1 MSDFD
6 RDIYCVAGLPI
17 DACDMNK
24 AISVLRNAKFHHKS
38 CFMTTPNTN
47 FIALAHQDEK
57 FLNSVIYSDLVIADG
72 TPIIWM
78 SKILGIPIRKR
89 VAGSNLFE
97 TLSREK
103 RRKMK
108 VYFLGGPDGVAKEAS
123 DRLNQFSSALT
134 CVGHYSP
141 GFGTIEDMSTD
152 EIINNINNSG
162 ADFLVVALG
171 AKKGQAW
178 ILKNIHRIT
187 VPLVSHLG
195 AVINFEANRLKR
207 APLFIQEIG
216 FEWLWRI
223 KEEPS
228 LWRRYWNDGLYFLKL
243 LFTSLLPFRVWLYR
257 HQSRLNAL
265 KAHSKVTLLQNEDTV
280 TIKVFG
286 VVSDPVPAEVRELL
300 KQASQIGKH
309 VHLDLSE
316 AGYVGF
322 GFLGLFLL
330 MKKTLDRLGK
340 EVKIASLSE
349 EVEKIVRWNNLGY
362 LVK

>member
-17 DACDMNK
+17 DALNMDK
-24 AISVLRNAKFHHKS
+24 AISVLRNAKFHNKS

-78 SKILGIPIRKR
+78 SKLLGIPIRQR

-97 TLSREK
+97 TLSQEK

-123 DRLNQFSSALT
+123 ERLNQHSTALT
-134 CVGHYSP
+134 CVGHFSP
-141 GFGTIEDMSTD
+141 GFGTVEEISADD
-152 EIINNINNSG
+152 IINNINSSG

-178 ILKNIHRIT
+178 ILKNQHKIKI
-187 VPLVSHLG
+187 PLVSHLG

-243 LFTSLLPFRVWLYR
+243 LFTTLLPLRCWLKR
-257 HQSRLNAL
+257 NQQRFDLL
-265 KAHSKVTLLQNEDTV
+265 KADTKAILTESEDAVTMK
-280 TIKVFG
+280 ISG
-286 VVSDPVPAEVRELL
+286 VICDPVSVEIRDLF
-300 KQASQIGKH
+300 KQASQKH
-309 VHLDLSE
+309 KHFYLDLSD
-316 AGYVGF
+316 AAYVSF

-330 MKKTLDRLGK
+330 MKKSLDKFEK
-340 EVKIASLSE
+340 EVKIVHPNTE
-349 EVEKIVRWNNLGY
+349 ITKVIRWNNLSY

>member
-6 RDIYCVAGLPI
+6 RNVYCVAGLPI
-17 DACDMNK
+17 DALDMNK
-24 AISVLRNAKFHHKS
+24 AISVLRDAKFKNKS

-47 FIALAHQDEK
+47 FVALAHQDQK
-57 FLNSVIYSDLVIADG
+57 FLNSVIYSDIVIADG

-78 SKILGIPIRKR
+78 SKLLGIPIRQR

-97 TLSREK
+97 ILRQEK

-108 VYFLGGPDGVAKEAS
+108 VYFLGGPDGVAQEARE
-123 DRLNQFSSALT
+123 RLNQHSTALT

-152 EIINNINNSG
+152 EIINNINTSG

-187 VPLVSHLG
+187 IPLVSHLG

-207 APLFIQEIG
+207 APLFIQELG

-243 LFTSLLPFRVWLYR
+243 LFTTIMPLMLWLKCN
-257 HQSRLNAL
+257 QSRLAAL
-265 KAHSKVTLLQNEDTV
+265 ENKSQVTLLQSEDAV
-280 TIKVFG
+280 TMQVKG
-286 VVSDPVPAEVRELL
+286 VVRDPVSAEVRELF
-300 KQASQIGKH
+300 KQAAQQGKH
-309 VHLDLSE
+309 FYLDLTE
-316 AGYVGF
+316 AEYVGF

-330 MKKTLDRLGK
+330 MKKSLDKLGK
-340 EVKIASLSE
+340 EVAIVRPNASIKKI
-349 EVEKIVRWNNLGY
+349 IRWNNLSY
-362 LVK
+362 LMK

>member
-17 DACDMNK
+17 DALNMDK
-24 AISVLRNAKFHHKS
+24 AISVLRNAKFHNKS

-78 SKILGIPIRKR
+78 SKLLGIPIRQR

-97 TLSREK
+97 TLSQEK

-123 DRLNQFSSALT
+123 ERLNQHSTALT
-134 CVGHYSP
+134 CVGHFSP
-141 GFGTIEDMSTD
+141 GFGTVEEISADD
-152 EIINNINNSG
+152 IINNINSSG

-178 ILKNIHRIT
+178 ILKNQHKIKI
-187 VPLVSHLG
+187 PLVSHLG

-243 LFTSLLPFRVWLYR
+243 LFTTLLPLRCWLKR
-257 HQSRLNAL
+257 NQQRFDVL
-265 KAHSKVTLLQNEDTV
+265 KADTKATLTESEDAVTMK
-280 TIKVFG
+280 ISG
-286 VVSDPVPAEVRELL
+286 VICDPVSVEIRDLF
-300 KQASQIGKH
+300 KQASHMHKH
-309 VHLDLSE
+309 FYLDLSDS
-316 AGYVGF
+316 AYVSF

-330 MKKTLDRLGK
+330 MKKSLDKLEK
-340 EVKIASLSE
+340 DVKIVHPNAE
-349 EVEKIVRWNNLGY
+349 ITKVIRWNNLSY

>member
-6 RDIYCVAGLPI
+6 RNVYCVAGLPI
-17 DACDMNK
+17 DALDMNK
-24 AISVLRNAKFHHKS
+24 AISVLRNAKFHNKS

-47 FIALAHQDEK
+47 FIALAHQDK
-57 FLNSVIYSDLVIADG
+57 QFLNSVIYSDLVIADG

-78 SKILGIPIRKR
+78 SKLLGIPIRHR

-97 TLSREK
+97 TLSQEK

-108 VYFLGGPDGVAKEAS
+108 VYFLGGPDGVAEEAS
-123 DRLNQFSSALT
+123 NRLNQHSTALT

-141 GFGTIEDMSTD
+141 GFGTIDDMSTP
-152 EIINNINNSG
+152 EIINNINISG
-162 ADFLVVALG
+162 ADFLIVALG

-178 ILKNIHRIT
+178 ILKNIHKIKI
-187 VPLVSHLG
+187 PLVSHLG

-207 APLFIQEIG
+207 APLFIQELG

-243 LFTSLLPFRVWLYR
+243 LFTTLLPLKCWLKCHR
-257 HQSRLNAL
+257 SRLASL
-265 KAHSKVTLLQNEDTV
+265 EKQSQVTLVQTEDAV
-280 TIKVFG
+280 TMRVKG
-286 VVSDPVPAEVRELL
+286 VVMDPVSAEIRTLF
-300 KQASQIGKH
+300 KQAASENKH
-309 VHLDLSE
+309 FYLDLSE
-316 AGYVGF
+316 AAYVSF

-330 MKKTLDRLGK
+330 MKKSLDKLGK
-340 EVKIASLSE
+340 EVKI
-349 EVEKIVRWNNLGY
+349 VRSNAEIRKVIHWNNLDY
-362 LVK
+362 LVN

>member
-6 RDIYCVAGLPI
+6 RNVYCVAGLPI
-17 DACDMNK
+17 DALDMNK
-24 AISVLRNAKFHHKS
+24 AISVLRDAKFKNKS

-47 FIALAHQDEK
+47 FVALAHQDQQ
-57 FLNSVIYSDLVIADG
+57 FLNSVIYSDIVIADG

-78 SKILGIPIRKR
+78 SKILGIPIRQR

-97 TLSREK
+97 ILRQEK

-123 DRLNQFSSALT
+123 ERLNEHSTALT
-134 CVGHYSP
+134 CVGHFSP
-141 GFGTIEDMSTD
+141 GFGTIDDMSTD
-152 EIINNINNSG
+152 EIINNINTSG

-187 VPLVSHLG
+187 IPLVSHLG

-207 APLFIQEIG
+207 APLFIQELG

-243 LFTSLLPFRVWLYR
+243 LFTTILPLRCWLKLS
-257 HQSRLNAL
+257 QSRLVAL
-265 KAHSKVTLLQNEDTV
+265 EKHSKVTLVDTQDVV
-280 TIKVFG
+280 TMKVQG
-286 VVSDPVPAEVRELL
+286 VVNDPVSAEIRDLF
-300 KQASQIGKH
+300 KQAAQAGRH
-309 VHLDLSE
+309 FYLDLSE
-316 AGYVGF
+316 AEYVSF

-330 MKKTLDRLGK
+330 MKKSLDKLDK
-340 EVKIASLSE
+340 DVKIVRPSAGIK
-349 EVEKIVRWNNLGY
+349 KIIRWNNLAH

>member
-17 DACDMNK
+17 DALNMDK
-24 AISVLRNAKFHHKS
+24 AISVLRNAKFHNKS

-78 SKILGIPIRKR
+78 SKLLGIPIRQR

-97 TLSREK
+97 TLSQEK

-123 DRLNQFSSALT
+123 ERLNQHSTALT
-134 CVGHYSP
+134 CMGYYSP
-141 GFGTIEDMSTD
+141 GFGTIDDMSTD
-152 EIINNINNSG
+152 EIINNINASG

-178 ILKNIHRIT
+178 ILKNIHRIKI
-187 VPLVSHLG
+187 PLVSHLG

-207 APLFIQEIG
+207 APLFIQELG

-223 KEEPS
+223 KEEPT

-243 LFTSLLPFRVWLYR
+243 LFTTLLPFRCWLKR
-257 HQSRLNAL
+257 NQPRFETL
-265 KAHSKVTLLQNEDTV
+265 KSVSKVTLLQTEDV
-280 TIKVFG
+280 TTMKVFG
-286 VVSDPVPAEVRELL
+286 AICDPVSSEIRDFF
-300 KQASQIGKH
+300 KQASQTGKH
-309 VHLDLSE
+309 FQLDLNE
-316 AGYVGF
+316 AAYVSF

-330 MKKTLDRLGK
+330 MKKSLDKLGK
-340 EVKIASLSE
+340 EVKIINPNTEIAK
-349 EVEKIVRWNNLGY
+349 VIRWNKLDY